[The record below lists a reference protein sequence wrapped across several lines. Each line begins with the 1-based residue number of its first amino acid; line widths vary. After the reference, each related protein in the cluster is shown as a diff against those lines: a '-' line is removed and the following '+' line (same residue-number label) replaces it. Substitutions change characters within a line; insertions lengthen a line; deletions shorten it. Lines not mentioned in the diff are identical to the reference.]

1 MTRGGAPKRPRGNA
15 PLTEKEATG
24 SPEIAARAEK
34 RQRAAAA
41 ERRSKA
47 NGPGRDGQALD
58 TIETQTDEGNEKV
71 RRVWAVDSVERLF
84 QSWFQRASRSRTV
97 RERLYERYR
106 IARSL
111 ETDWLS
117 ALHLRQPNRFH
128 RVRPDSD
135 EFCVMPAGI
144 GGGAPQ
150 PRVDEARQNLKRA
163 AVAVGEELDWSVL
176 QDFILDG
183 RGLREIERRRRL
195 RNGEAPMIVEQALD
209 RVAEAQVYETRKWRV
224 QVKRAVR

>member
-1 MTRGGAPKRPRGNA
+1 MTRAPKLNT
-15 PLTEKEATG
+15 LQTEKDAAV
-24 SPEIAARAEK
+24 AARAE
-34 RQRAAAA
+34 RRERAALA

-47 NGPGRDGQALD
+47 KGPGRDGQPLE

-111 ETDWLS
+111 EADWLS

-128 RVRPDSD
+128 RIRPDSD

-144 GGGAPQ
+144 GAAAPQ

-163 AVAVGEELDWSVL
+163 AAAVHEELDWAIL

-195 RNGEAPMIVEQALD
+195 RNGEAPMIIEQALD

-224 QVKRAVR
+224 QVKKAAP